1 MAEMSA
7 VSSEA
12 DDRAAPDRP
21 KGRARRIVRILLRT
35 VLALFLLPYVLVPL
49 YVVVDPPVSTMML
62 WNALGGAGID
72 KQWRALDAI
81 SPHLV
86 RAVMTAEDA
95 RFCSHRGLDMIE
107 INAALD
113 RAGRG
118 ARLRGASTISM
129 QTVKNLFLWSGRAWL
144 RKGLE
149 VPLALWAD
157 LVLGKKRVMEIYLNV
172 AEWGEGIYGA
182 EAAAE
187 FYFALSAA
195 DLGPGQSAQLAAILP
210 APTSRDAARPGPR
223 TAEAARRIARR
234 AAGSGAYVACV
245 LG

>member
-1 MAEMSA
+1 MAEMSE

-12 DDRAAPDRP
+12 GPPAAPQRSR
-21 KGRARRIVRILLRT
+21 GRGRRLLRA
-35 VLALFLLPYVLVPL
+35 VLLTLLVLIVVPYGLVPL
-49 YVVVDPPVSTMML
+49 YAVVNPPVSAVML
-62 WNALGGAGID
+62 WNGLGGAGIR
-72 KQWRALDAI
+72 QEWRGLDAI

-95 RFCSHRGLDMIE
+95 RFCSHRGLDLIE
-107 INAALD
+107 VNAALD

-118 ARLRGASTISM
+118 AGLRGASTISM
-129 QTVKNLFLWSGRAWL
+129 QTVKNLFLWSGRTWL

-157 LVLGKKRVMEIYLNV
+157 LVLGKKRMMEFYLNV

-182 EAAAE
+182 EAAAQ
-187 FYFALSAA
+187 FYFGLPAA

-234 AAGSGAYVACV
+234 AAASGAYVGCV